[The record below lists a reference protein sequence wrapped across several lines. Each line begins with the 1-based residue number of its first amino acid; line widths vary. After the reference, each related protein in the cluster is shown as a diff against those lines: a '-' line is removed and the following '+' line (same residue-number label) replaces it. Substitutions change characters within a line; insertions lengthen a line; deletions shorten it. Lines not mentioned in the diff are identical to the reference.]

1 VRILLRLSG
10 MCLRLI
16 LTSPFYWIV
25 MVAAL
30 WVCWRHALSSWA
42 WTGVSAVAAVLALSR
57 AMFFESGGGLLE
69 RVRLS
74 QAGHLVL
81 AAGGA
86 AVLTLSLLTW
96 AAGVMLLR

>member
-69 RVRLS
+69 RVRMA
-74 QAGHLVL
+74 QAGRLVL
-81 AAGGA
+81 AAALA
-86 AVLTLSLLTW
+86 AVLTVSATMW
-96 AAGVMLLR
+96 MVGVTVLR

>member
-1 VRILLRLSG
+1 VRVLLRLWG

-42 WTGVSAVAAVLALSR
+42 WTGVSAVAAVLALSC
-57 AMFFESGGGLLE
+57 AMFLESGGGLLE
-69 RVRLS
+69 RVRMA
-74 QAGHLVL
+74 QAGRLVL
-81 AAGGA
+81 AAALA
-86 AVLTLSLLTW
+86 AVLTVSATMW
-96 AAGVMLLR
+96 MVGVTVLR

>member
-1 VRILLRLSG
+1 
-10 MCLRLI
+10 M
-16 LTSPFYWIV
+16 
-25 MVAAL
+25 
-30 WVCWRHALSSWA
+30 
-42 WTGVSAVAAVLALSR
+42 AAVLALSR

-69 RVRLS
+69 RVRLA

-96 AAGVMLLR
+96 AVGAMVLR